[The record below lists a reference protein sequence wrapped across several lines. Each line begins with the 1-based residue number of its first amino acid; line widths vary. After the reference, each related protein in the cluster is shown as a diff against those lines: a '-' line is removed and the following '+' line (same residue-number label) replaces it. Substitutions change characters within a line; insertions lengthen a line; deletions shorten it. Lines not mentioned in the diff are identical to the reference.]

1 MNKCFALCGNS
12 KNDEVISSHFLKP
25 KTLTQDVELVDPKD
39 TVPQRANVQFL
50 NETRYP
56 ILTGLS
62 VLTQDNQVHPEFTR
76 LDVQTVPFDLEQVP
90 VTGHFIE
97 DIYPGIDGYG
107 FVLMANQEYKQ
118 IYNLKK
124 GDVVM
129 SFDPNNIMIPSKIK
143 YIVKTK
149 INNLIMM
156 SYINN
161 IAISSNHPIQL
172 NNSDW
177 FFPKHFLNINNS
189 KIDYLYNIVLEN
201 GYGIFVNNIKV
212 ITLGYL
218 NTFDRDKNYYATQ
231 AFVNDMSKY
240 DINKDGYIVLEKPY
254 ILKNNNLQIKM
265 LNY

>member
-1 MNKCFALCGNS
+1 MSLYFTLSDNS
-12 KNDEVISSHFLKP
+12 KNNEVISDYFRKP
-25 KTLTQDVELVDPKD
+25 KTLTPDNKVSFKID
-39 TVPQRANVQFL
+39 
-50 NETRYP
+50 
-56 ILTGLS
+56 ILTTEPATS
-62 VLTQDNQVHPEFTR
+62 PATSPATIQATERDTEPATEHI
-76 LDVQTVPFDLEQVP
+76 
-90 VTGHFIE
+90 IE
-97 DIYPGIDGYG
+97 DICPGIDGYG
-107 FVLMANQEYKQ
+107 FVLMGCQEYKQ
-118 IYNLKK
+118 IYNLNK

-129 SFDPNNIMIPSKIK
+129 SFDSNNIMIASKIK

-177 FFPKHFLNINNS
+177 FYPKTFLNTYNS
-189 KIDYLYNIVLEN
+189 KIDYLYSIVLEN
-201 GYGIFVNNIKV
+201 GCGIVVNNIKV

-218 NTFDRDKNYYATQ
+218 NTLERDKSYYATQ

-254 ILKNNNLQIKM
+254 ILKNNNSQIKM

>member
-1 MNKCFALCGNS
+1 MNKCFAFCGNS
-12 KNDEVISSHFLKP
+12 NKNNEVISSHFLKP
-25 KTLTQDVELVDPKD
+25 KTLTQDV
-39 TVPQRANVQFL
+39 TQPQTFKER
-50 NETRYP
+50 
-56 ILTGLS
+56 S
-62 VLTQDNQVHPEFTR
+62 VLTLDNQVQSVLKGTLE
-76 LDVQTVPFDLEQVP
+76 LDVPKETVPFELDGAPGP
-90 VTGHFIE
+90 VTEHFID
-97 DIYPGIDGYG
+97 DICPGIDGYG

-118 IYNLKK
+118 IYNLNK

-129 SFDPNNIMIPSKIK
+129 SFDQNNIMIASKIK

-161 IAISSNHPIQL
+161 IAMSSNHKIQI

-177 FFPKHFLNINNS
+177 FYPKHYLNTYNS

-201 GYGIFVNNIKV
+201 GCGIIVNDVKV

-218 NTFDRDKNYYATQ
+218 NTFDRDQSYYATQ

-240 DINKDGYIVLEKPY
+240 DINNDGYIVLEK
-254 ILKNNNLQIKM
+254 
-265 LNY
+265 

>member
-1 MNKCFALCGNS
+1 MNKCFAFCGNS
-12 KNDEVISSHFLKP
+12 NKNNEVISSHFLKP
-25 KTLTQDVELVDPKD
+25 KTLTQDV
-39 TVPQRANVQFL
+39 TQPQTFKER
-50 NETRYP
+50 
-56 ILTGLS
+56 S
-62 VLTQDNQVHPEFTR
+62 VLTLDNQVQSVLKGTLE
-76 LDVQTVPFDLEQVP
+76 LDVPKETVPFELDGAPGP
-90 VTGHFIE
+90 VTEHFID
-97 DIYPGIDGYG
+97 DICPGIDGYG

-118 IYNLKK
+118 IYNLNK

-129 SFDPNNIMIPSKIK
+129 SFDQNNIMIASKIK

-161 IAISSNHPIQL
+161 IAMSSNHKIQI

-177 FFPKHFLNINNS
+177 FYPKHYLNTYNS

-201 GYGIFVNNIKV
+201 GCGIIVNNVKV

-218 NTFDRDKNYYATQ
+218 NTFDRDQSYYATQ

-240 DINKDGYIVLEKPY
+240 DINNDGYIVLEK
-254 ILKNNNLQIKM
+254 
-265 LNY
+265 

>member
-12 KNDEVISSHFLKP
+12 NKNNEVISNHFLKP
-25 KTLTQDVELVDPKD
+25 KTVTHNVTLESPSD
-39 TVPQRANVQFL
+39 TVQFM
-50 NETRYP
+50 NETP
-56 ILTGLS
+56 PQTFKEWT
-62 VLTQDNQVHPEFTR
+62 VLTQDNQVQSPLKGTPAFPSEQLT
-76 LDVQTVPFDLEQVP
+76 VQSAHGLAVPFELDRAPGP
-90 VTGHFIE
+90 VTEHFID
-97 DIYPGIDGYG
+97 DICPGIDGYG

-129 SFDPNNIMIPSKIK
+129 SFDPNNIMIASKIK

-149 INNLIMM
+149 INNFIMM

-161 IAISSNHPIQL
+161 IAMSSNHKIQI

-177 FFPKHFLNINNS
+177 FYPKHYLNTYNS

-201 GYGIFVNNIKV
+201 GCGIIVNNVKV

-218 NTFDRDKNYYATQ
+218 NTFDRDKGYYATQ
-231 AFVNDMSKY
+231 AFVDDISKY
-240 DINKDGYIVLEKPY
+240 DINNDGYIVHE
-254 ILKNNNLQIKM
+254 N
-265 LNY
+265 

>member
-1 MNKCFALCGNS
+1 MSSYFTLSDNF
-12 KNDEVISSHFLKP
+12 KNNEVISDYFRKP
-25 KTLTQDVELVDPKD
+25 KSLTPDNKVSFKIDIPTTEPATSPATSPATIQATERD
-39 TVPQRANVQFL
+39 TEPTTEHN
-50 NETRYP
+50 
-56 ILTGLS
+56 
-62 VLTQDNQVHPEFTR
+62 
-76 LDVQTVPFDLEQVP
+76 
-90 VTGHFIE
+90 IE
-97 DIYPGIDGYG
+97 DICPGIDGYG
-107 FVLMANQEYKQ
+107 FVLMGNQEYKQ
-118 IYNLKK
+118 IYNLNK